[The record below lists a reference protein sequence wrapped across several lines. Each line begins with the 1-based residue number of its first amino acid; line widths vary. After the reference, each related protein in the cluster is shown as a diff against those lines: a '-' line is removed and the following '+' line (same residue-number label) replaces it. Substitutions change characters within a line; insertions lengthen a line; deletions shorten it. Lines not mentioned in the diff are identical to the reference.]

1 MLARPQLPSAAF
13 AVALG
18 LTSLS
23 SPGRADMLDTT
34 GMEPWEACGNCHGLD
49 GAGNR
54 VKFPRIAGLKPDYIV
69 KQLHDFRAGHRKNDS
84 GQMQKMM
91 TELNEADI
99 ARIAAWFAEQTPP
112 WPAPTLEE
120 TAESGRIRQ
129 LAVTG
134 ASGYPACVSCHSAAS
149 PELADRPTIS
159 AGRIAGQRDY
169 YIAKQLTDFRDGRRA
184 NDPQQMMQRIAR
196 TLSDRD
202 ILGLAV
208 FFSQNPELHET
219 HP

>member
-1 MLARPQLPSAAF
+1 MPAWYQFQSAAF
-13 AVALG
+13 AAALG
-18 LTSLS
+18 LASLS

-54 VKFPRIAGLKPDYIV
+54 VKFPRIAGLNPDYIV
-69 KQLHDFRAGHRKNDS
+69 KQLRDFRAGHRKNDS

-91 TELNEADI
+91 TELNETDI
-99 ARIAAWFAEQTPP
+99 ARIASWFAEQNPP
-112 WPAPTLEE
+112 WPAPTLED

-134 ASGYPACVSCHSAAS
+134 ARGFPACLSCHSAAS

-169 YIAKQLTDFRDGRRA
+169 YIAKQLTDFREGRRA
-184 NDPQQMMQRIAR
+184 NDPQQMMQKIAR
-196 TLSDRD
+196 TLSDSD

-208 FFSQNPELHET
+208 FFSQNPELHER